1 MWFVCNMSTLM
12 LPWCDCMS
20 TLAQTACSVALWYKG
35 LAVGGLWFSLVSD
48 TKTFAESHS
57 WEENTGSAA
66 DFIWWEDRDLP
77 FTFQLVGPL
86 HFFAIRDCGFLG
98 YQWEGE
104 KSLSQYI
111 YIYIYIPSSIKY
123 HTYSIMIFDD
133 IYGTPPYIPLIDSCT
148 STLTPGADERPG
160 RGLHALRS
168 LSGRCPSCESLAKP
182 WPGKNVGKFGE
193 MVD

>member
-1 MWFVCNMSTLM
+1 MRMYDGNLYIILHIYIHIYMWFVCNMSTLM

-104 KSLSQYI
+104 KSLSHIRLYI
-111 YIYIYIPSSIKY
+111 YIYIYCEAPAKNIYVCIY
-123 HTYSIMIFDD
+123 IYTYARVSLFSEKKILRFCSA
-133 IYGTPPYIPLIDSCT
+133 PEAKSNL
-148 STLTPGADERPG
+148 L
-160 RGLHALRS
+160 LRS
-168 LSGRCPSCESLAKP
+168 S
-182 WPGKNVGKFGE
+182 FF
-193 MVD
+193 